1 MRKRERPNGRN
12 GRAVF
17 AVSALYFLF
26 LGAFDCYAADSAVTL
41 IGTCLYCVIMPLALR
56 ASEDVLSFHKNAG
69 EAASPFAAFK
79 GIDLA
84 SVKFRRAVRAYD
96 EGHYNDAVHLY
107 KEVEEYKL
115 SPRETAVLIF
125 YMGLCYRDMGYPTNA
140 AVCMERSYD
149 TYQLH
154 PVVLLNAGRC
164 YAEAGDFFKAE
175 EISDRMLE
183 MKYDE
188 ERYFFLWSER
198 GRMFLR
204 AGEPDRAIEA
214 LETGIS
220 KGLDLCGAYCG
231 LAVAYLLKK
240 EPSKS
245 REYAEKAAVTGGMI
259 NQQGFYPYYAE
270 VAQSCGLFNEVRDII
285 PEEALRDPDED

>member
-1 MRKRERPNGRN
+1 MRKWERPKDRSGRT
-12 GRAVF
+12 VF

-26 LGAFDCYAADSAVTL
+26 LGAFDCYAADSAVAL

-56 ASEDVLSFHKNAG
+56 ASEDVLPFRKNA
-69 EAASPFAAFK
+69 EEASPFAAFK
-79 GIDLA
+79 GIDFA
-84 SVKFRRAVRAYD
+84 SVKFRKAVRSYD
-96 EGHYNDAVHLY
+96 EHHYNDAIHLY

-115 SPRETAVLIF
+115 SSRETAVLNF

-140 AVCMERSYD
+140 AACMEKSDD
-149 TYQLH
+149 TFPLH

-164 YAEAGDFFKAE
+164 YTEAGNFFKAE

-188 ERYFFLWSER
+188 DRYFFLWSER

-204 AGEPDRAIEA
+204 AGNPDRAIES

-231 LAVAYLLKK
+231 MAVAYLLKK
-240 EPSKS
+240 EPQKS

-270 VAQSCGLFNEVRDII
+270 VARSCGTFDEVRDII
-285 PEEALRDPDED
+285 PEEALHDPDED